1 MPERGKVHLN
11 MIVTKTGDQ
20 GETYLN
26 DGSRVAKS
34 SARIKALA
42 LFERISVKLGFF
54 IHECDQTR
62 TLEIQ
67 LPDESSCQIDLIA
80 LANSFQQEMF
90 DLGSGLCTPIKSEE
104 TLTRFPSEKVEA
116 ITTIISKLTPALTP
130 LDSFIL
136 PQGSL
141 RVLMSHDLRTIIRQ
155 AEIQVWEISDEINL
169 AVPQYLNRLSDFWF
183 VLGRILYFEE
193 QDSPTAETPKWE
205 PNQNHERGVRIQKA
219 ES

>member
-1 MPERGKVHLN
+1 MSERGKVHLN

-26 DGSRVAKS
+26 DGSRVPKS

-54 IHECDQTR
+54 IRECDQTP
-62 TLEIQ
+62 LQIP
-67 LPDESSCQIDLIA
+67 LPDKKICQIDLIA
-80 LANSFQQEMF
+80 LANSFQQEMY
-90 DLGSGLCTPIKSEE
+90 DLGSDLCTPIKPEE
-104 TLTRFPSEKVEA
+104 SQMRFPTEKVEE
-116 ITTIISKLTPALTP
+116 ITTIISSLTPALTP

-141 RVLMSHDLRTIIRQ
+141 RVLMSHDIRTIVRQ
-155 AEIQVWEISDEINL
+155 AEIQVWEIKDKINP

-183 VLGRILYFEE
+183 VLGRILQFEE
-193 QDSPTAETPKWE
+193 QASPTAEPHQWE
-205 PNQNHERGVRIQKA
+205 PNQNHERGFLIQKA
-219 ES
+219 NS